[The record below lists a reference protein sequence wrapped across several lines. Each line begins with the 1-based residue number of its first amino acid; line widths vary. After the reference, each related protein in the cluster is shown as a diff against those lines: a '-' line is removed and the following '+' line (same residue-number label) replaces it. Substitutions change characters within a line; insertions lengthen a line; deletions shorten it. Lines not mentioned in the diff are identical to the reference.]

1 MTSPP
6 GLGDGAE
13 RCAALLWPGGLPL
26 RLRAAGPKP
35 RCWRRVPVPSP
46 SLDGA
51 SGTGCERRRGAVP
64 CRAVPCSRAAS
75 QLPSAASL
83 PDQGGQRDAVTPLQP
98 RSRLPRESSPSAL
111 LRKKPPFLFK
121 SVSLSSSLCFSQCCL
136 IAARKWPR
144 WPHLPPSP
152 QARGALSR
160 RLCLC
165 SAQLFGVRSP
175 ASPVSPRSR
184 DRLQEGGQQLS
195 VPPPRSRTAAHAPRQ
210 RVPHPLLDHGSSGP
224 AMGAHQLPPAP
235 LPPAAPPGRVPSG
248 VERSLTPL
256 CCDEDPGHTMS
267 SSQQGRAS
275 LGTR

>member
-1 MTSPP
+1 MPF
-6 GLGDGAE
+6 
-13 RCAALLWPGGLPL
+13 R
-26 RLRAAGPKP
+26 
-35 RCWRRVPVPSP
+35 
-46 SLDGA
+46 
-51 SGTGCERRRGAVP
+51 AVP
-64 CRAVPCSRAAS
+64 CRAVPCSRAAT

-111 LRKKPPFLFK
+111 LRKKTPFLFT
-121 SVSLSSSLCFSQCCL
+121 SVSLAIIVLQSMLPHSCPQASPMASSPL
-136 IAARKWPR
+136 
-144 WPHLPPSP
+144 LPPPP
-152 QARGALSR
+152 QARGASSR
-160 RLCLC
+160 RLCPC
-165 SAQLFGVRSP
+165 SAQMFGVHPP

-184 DRLQEGGQQLS
+184 DRLQEGGQHPDGHWQQLS
-195 VPPPRSRTAAHAPRQ
+195 VPPSRSRTAAHAPRQ

-267 SSQQGRAS
+267 SRGLAAPSKAEQV
-275 LGTR
+275 

>member
-1 MTSPP
+1 MC
-6 GLGDGAE
+6 
-13 RCAALLWPGGLPL
+13 CAAVAGWAPAPTPCRRPQTAVLATSAGPVSLARWCQRNG
-26 RLRAAGPKP
+26 LRAET
-35 RCWRRVPVPSP
+35 RCRS
-46 SLDGA
+46 
-51 SGTGCERRRGAVP
+51 VP
-64 CRAVPCSRAAS
+64 CRAVLQGSHSAAVCSLTPRPGRAARCRDPATAQIPPAPGRQPFCFAS
-75 QLPSAASL
+75 EEAPVPFQISLSLAIIVLQSMLPHSCPHAS
-83 PDQGGQRDAVTPLQP
+83 PMA
-98 RSRLPRESSPSAL
+98 SSPL
-111 LRKKPPFLFK
+111 
-121 SVSLSSSLCFSQCCL
+121 
-136 IAARKWPR
+136 
-144 WPHLPPSP
+144 LPPP
-152 QARGALSR
+152 QARGASSR
-160 RLCLC
+160 RLCPC

-267 SSQQGRAS
+267 SRGLAAPSKAEQV
-275 LGTR
+275 

>member
-1 MTSPP
+1 MPF
-6 GLGDGAE
+6 
-13 RCAALLWPGGLPL
+13 R
-26 RLRAAGPKP
+26 
-35 RCWRRVPVPSP
+35 
-46 SLDGA
+46 
-51 SGTGCERRRGAVP
+51 AVP
-64 CRAVPCSRAAS
+64 CRAVPCSRAAT

-111 LRKKPPFLFK
+111 LRKKTPFLFT
-121 SVSLSSSLCFSQCCL
+121 SVSLAIIVLQSMLPHSCPQASPMASSPL
-136 IAARKWPR
+136 
-144 WPHLPPSP
+144 LPPP
-152 QARGALSR
+152 QARGASSR
-160 RLCLC
+160 RLCPC

-267 SSQQGRAS
+267 SRGLAAPSKAEQV
-275 LGTR
+275 

>member
-1 MTSPP
+1 MVP
-6 GLGDGAE
+6 AE
-13 RCAALLWPGGLPL
+13 RA
-26 RLRAAGPKP
+26 
-35 RCWRRVPVPSP
+35 
-46 SLDGA
+46 A
-51 SGTGCERRRGAVP
+51 SGDAVPFRAVP
-64 CRAVPCSRAAS
+64 CRAVPCSRAAT

-121 SVSLSSSLCFSQCCL
+121 SVSLSPSLCFSQCCL
-136 IAARKWPR
+136 IAARKRPR
-144 WPHLPPSP
+144 WPHLPSSPPPP
-152 QARGALSR
+152 QARGASSR
-160 RLCLC
+160 RLCPC

-275 LGTR
+275 LGAR